1 MKTSF
6 RVNFTFSSKGVKNFI
21 KSVQSG
27 FMLVRTASISTVNEK
42 KKKKTQEKSTRKM
55 DVRRL
60 MSLIL

>member
-6 RVNFTFSSKGVKNFI
+6 RVNFTFSSKGVNNFI

-42 KKKKTQEKSTRKM
+42 RKKPQEKSTRKM